1 MREQPV
7 SINSH
12 KTFIC
17 NQIFFLYSRN
27 QGDLCAPFL
36 GWKDHLYAKLLPAA
50 SCRSQDGG
58 AQSER
63 FQWVWLQASTA
74 RIWHLY
80 HLSESGVRR
89 GAPLALDIHY
99 RLFFRVTIAV
109 GFFCVLRSDEENFCA
124 TVPKD
129 GRSYSPTL
137 FSQTVRVLKKINKPG
152 DMIVAFGFLADKIK
166 VSLFAKDKK

>member
-1 MREQPV
+1 MRQQPV

-17 NQIFFLYSRN
+17 TGNQIFLYSRN
-27 QGDLCAPFL
+27 QGDICAPFL

-50 SCRSQDGG
+50 SCRSQDGS

-80 HLSESGVRR
+80 HLSESGVRCR
-89 GAPLALDIHY
+89 APLVVDIHY
-99 RLFFRVTIAV
+99 RLVFRVTIAV
-109 GFFCVLRSDEENFCA
+109 GFFVSCTVMKRISVLQSQRMAD
-124 TVPKD
+124 
-129 GRSYSPTL
+129 RTL
-137 FSQTVRVLKKINKPG
+137 LPCFPRQLEY
-152 DMIVAFGFLADKIK
+152 
-166 VSLFAKDKK
+166 